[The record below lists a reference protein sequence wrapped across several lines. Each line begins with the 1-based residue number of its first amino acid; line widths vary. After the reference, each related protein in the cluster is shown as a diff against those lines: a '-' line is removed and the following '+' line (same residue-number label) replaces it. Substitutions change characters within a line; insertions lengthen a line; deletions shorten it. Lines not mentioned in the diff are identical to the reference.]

1 MTRPLSFGAL
11 LLVSTQLIAPAAL
24 AQTAPAEPA
33 TQQSAEPAPA
43 APDAAAAEEQV
54 DVSTPGGGALD
65 EGDIVVRGRYIPNVI
80 RSTPQV
86 VSVLSTADIART
98 GEGDIA
104 GALTRVTG
112 LSVVGNGF
120 VFVRGLG
127 DRYSSSLLNGSPLPS
142 PEPLRRSVPLD
153 IFPTSI
159 VASALVQKSYSV
171 NYPAEFGGGVINLT
185 TRAVPEESFI
195 SMSGSVAVDSQTTGR
210 KGLGYY
216 GSSSDWLGFDSGQRR
231 VPQVVQEGGLT
242 RSFLFSNEITGFSG
256 ARTQLL
262 QRFTLPPNFNLEFNG
277 GHVLDVGSDARLG
290 LVASAQF
297 NNGWRNRE
305 AIQQDTTDPRGALR
319 NDFRTQLTDN
329 RAVTNLL
336 FGAGL
341 EFGDHKL
348 RWTNVYINDTNKQ
361 GRLAGATVYLNSS
374 GDPIRQ
380 QSTAWFRRQ
389 LIDTQAVGEFRFG
402 DVSLDLRGTYANTK
416 RLAPYETFFSYRF
429 NRQTGRFQNDLNG
442 LQESATVAFSRLNED
457 LWSGAADASWKLPTD
472 RPVTLSAGYYYSD
485 TQRESTR
492 FDFRYRSYLGGA
504 INQAFAQLRPDL
516 LLSPASILNACANPT
531 NNAAEAGCIRLFNT
545 SGAQGAAFY
554 DAALR
559 INAGYFQ
566 AEGEIFD
573 GLRVTT
579 GLRYEEATQRVGT
592 NSANFGGTRLKN
604 GYWLPATTATWNF
617 AEDMQLRLNAAKTIA
632 RPQFRE
638 LAPQLYRDF
647 EFDRNFFGNPQL
659 NDSEIYSFEG
669 RYEYY
674 PAKDDR
680 IAIAG
685 FHKTIKRPIEQV
697 AFFPSEDATLTTG
710 FSYAPR
716 AILYGAEAE
725 VQKYFPLDW
734 IGGDFFASRRLLLV
748 ANYTYTQ
755 SKLRVNDTLVP
766 SPIQNSA
773 NAATLVPASRIFRN
787 GAPLTGQSDHLV
799 NFQIGLEST
808 DKVSQITLLFNY
820 ASDRVTNRGPNLL
833 PDIIERPG
841 LRLDLVAREEF
852 ELFGGNWQL
861 KVEARNLTGTPYKEF
876 QQFDDRRVYINRWAL
891 GRTISVGLS
900 TTY

>member
-1 MTRPLSFGAL
+1 MITALSLHTL
-11 LLVSTQLIAPAAL
+11 LLASSQLITPTAL
-24 AQTAPAEPA
+24 AQATAAEPA
-33 TQQSAEPAPA
+33 AQVAAPAPA
-43 APDAAAAEEQV
+43 DAEAAPAEEQV
-54 DVSTPGGGALD
+54 EVSSPGAGSLD
-65 EGDIVVRGRYIPNVI
+65 DGDIVVRGRYIPNVV

-86 VSVLSTADIART
+86 ISVLSTADIART

-159 VASALVQKSYSV
+159 VASAVVQKSYSV

-185 TRAVPEESFI
+185 TRALPDESFI
-195 SMSGSVAVDSQTTGR
+195 AMGGSVGVDSQTTGR

-242 RSFLFSNEITGFSG
+242 RPFLFSNEITGFSG

-262 QRFTLPPNFNLEFNG
+262 QRFTLPANLNLEFSG
-277 GHVLDVGSDARLG
+277 GHAWDVGSDARLG
-290 LVASAQF
+290 VVASAQI
-297 NNGWRNRE
+297 NNGWRNRD
-305 AIQQDTTDPRGALR
+305 ATQQDTTDPRGAIR

-329 RAVTNLL
+329 RVVTNLL
-336 FGAGL
+336 LGTGL
-341 EFGDHKL
+341 ELGEHKF
-348 RWTNVYINDTNKQ
+348 RFTNVYINDTNKQ
-361 GRLAGATVYLNSS
+361 ARLAGATVYLNSS

-380 QSTAWFRRQ
+380 QTTSWFRRQ
-389 LIDTQAVGEFRFG
+389 LIDSQFVGELRFG

-485 TQRESTR
+485 TQRESSR

-504 INQAFAQLRPDL
+504 INPNFAVLRPDL
-516 LLSPASILNACANPT
+516 LLSAPSILNACANPT
-531 NNAAEAGCIRLFNT
+531 TNAAEAGCIRLFNT

-554 DAALR
+554 NAGLR
-559 INAGYFQ
+559 INAGYIQ
-566 AEGEIFD
+566 AEGEILD

-579 GLRYEEATQRVGT
+579 GLRYEDATQTVGT
-592 NSANFGGTRLKN
+592 NSLNFGGTRLKN
-604 GYWLPATTATWNF
+604 GYWLPATTVTWNF
-617 AEDMQLRLNAAKTIA
+617 ADEMQLRLNAAKTIA

-638 LAPQLYRDF
+638 LAPQIYRDF
-647 EFDRNFFGNPQL
+647 EFDRNFFGNPRL
-659 NDSEIYSFEG
+659 NDSEIYNFEG
-669 RYEYY
+669 RFEYY

-680 IAIAG
+680 IALAV

-725 VQKYFPLDW
+725 VQKYVPLDF
-734 IGGDFFASRRLLLV
+734 ISDSDFFASHRLLLV

-755 SKLRVNDTLVP
+755 SKLRVDDSLVP
-766 SPIQNSA
+766 SAIQNAA
-773 NAATLVPASRIFRN
+773 NAATLVPANRIFRN

-808 DKVSQITLLFNY
+808 DKVSQVTLLFNY

-841 LRLDLVAREEF
+841 IRLDLVAREEF
-852 ELFGGNWQL
+852 EVFGGKWQL

-876 QQFDDRRVYINRWAL
+876 QQFDDRRVYINRWNL